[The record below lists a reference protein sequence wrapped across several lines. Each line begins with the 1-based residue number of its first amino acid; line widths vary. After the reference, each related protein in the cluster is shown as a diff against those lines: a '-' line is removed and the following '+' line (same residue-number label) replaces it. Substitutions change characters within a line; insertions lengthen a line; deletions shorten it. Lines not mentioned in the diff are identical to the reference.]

1 MKNKT
6 NHQANHK
13 ATRHHAG
20 NCINSLAPSVWTTNC
35 FLQKKKKKILE
46 WWHDQ
51 TTPLIKSC
59 WFAHIWAYM
68 QWILTQTQS
77 IHDHQ
82 TSDNTES
89 GFTHTRPMFSFIKKE
104 FLANHDSN
112 VCLSGSTGKDL
123 NSWNPVRSSFENSI
137 FYARICYVKQ
147 SGMIYGSDLFL
158 KKKKKKKKRSL

>member
-1 MKNKT
+1 
-6 NHQANHK
+6 
-13 ATRHHAG
+13 
-20 NCINSLAPSVWTTNC
+20 
-35 FLQKKKKKILE
+35 
-46 WWHDQ
+46 
-51 TTPLIKSC
+51 
-59 WFAHIWAYM
+59 M

-158 KKKKKKKKRSL
+158 KKKKKKKKKSLAASIKWAQMLVFALTETIHEAELIPEPHVRRAHSNSGRCAGPAL